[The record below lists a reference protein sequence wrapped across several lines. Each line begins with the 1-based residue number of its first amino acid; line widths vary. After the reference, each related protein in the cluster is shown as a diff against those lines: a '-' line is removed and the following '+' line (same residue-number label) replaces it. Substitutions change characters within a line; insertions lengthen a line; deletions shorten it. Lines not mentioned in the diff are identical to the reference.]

1 MSTQFRQLPYK
12 PRMPGAQ
19 RRALIEDAAAPLF
32 AAHGYAG
39 TTLEAVAAASG
50 VSRPVIYDH
59 FASKRA
65 LHDALVE
72 RHTGELMTSVAGR
85 VAQAPA
91 EPESRL
97 RVGFDAFFAFIED
110 DPYAWRMIFREPLAE
125 GTIGVLSNRV
135 QGTVTAGI
143 AALLNQAAEDANVD
157 LGPPERVVRFAE
169 SLRWMCNGL
178 AAWWYEQP
186 DLDRAVLV
194 DTVMDLCWTG
204 LERLTDSEST
214 S

>member
-1 MSTQFRQLPYK
+1 
-12 PRMPGAQ
+12 MPGVQ

-32 AAHGYAG
+32 VAHGYAG
-39 TTLEAVAAASG
+39 TTLEDVAAAAG
-50 VSRPVIYDH
+50 ISRPVIYDH

-72 RHTGELMTSVAGR
+72 RHTGELMASVASR
-85 VAQAPA
+85 VAEAAA
-91 EPESRL
+91 EPRARL
-97 RVGFDAFFAFIED
+97 RAGFDAFFEFIEG

-125 GTIGVLSNRV
+125 GTIGVLPNRI

-143 AALLNQAAEDANVD
+143 AGLLRQAAHDANVD
-157 LGPPERVVRFAE
+157 LGSPERVVRFAE
-169 SLRWMCNGL
+169 SMRWMCNGL

-186 DLDRAVLV
+186 DIDRAVLV

-204 LERLTDSEST
+204 LERLTT
-214 S
+214 KGG

>member
-1 MSTQFRQLPYK
+1 
-12 PRMPGAQ
+12 MPGAQ

-32 AAHGYAG
+32 VAHGYAG
-39 TTLEAVAAASG
+39 TTLEEVAAAAG
-50 VSRPVIYDH
+50 ISRPVIYDH

-72 RHTGELMTSVAGR
+72 RHTNELMASVASR
-85 VAQAPA
+85 VAEAAA
-91 EPESRL
+91 EPGTRL
-97 RVGFDAFFAFIED
+97 RAGFDGFFEFIEG

-125 GTIGVLSNRV
+125 GTIGVLPNRI
-135 QGTVTAGI
+135 QGTVTSGI
-143 AALLNQAAEDANVD
+143 AALLHQAADDANVD
-157 LGPPERVVRFAE
+157 LGSHERIVRLAE

-186 DLDRAVLV
+186 DTDRRVLV

-204 LERLTDSEST
+204 LERMTT
-214 S
+214 NGG